1 MPKFFSKSS
10 DSSKNTPPRRRG
22 GETERPTSSNLSERY
37 SFIRNRT
44 LTGSSSAQVASTNEL
59 NAELRSPRAHV
70 HHLTKLRR
78 RLLVYFVGALAAAAA
93 LYMILSQLVATYA
106 VHIAV
111 TTPNQ
116 LTQADAST
124 YEQAID
130 SYYAARPAER
140 LRTLLNSDAL
150 LRHVQALQ
158 PEIKAISIEPSGGFG
173 QATVEI
179 TPREPLARWSI
190 AGSTQYVDASG
201 VVFDRNFY
209 SEPTL
214 KITDNSGIPSTN
226 NQAVTSQRF
235 LGFVGR
241 VIGLAKEQRLM
252 ITRITIPSQTTRQIT
267 AYVRG
272 VRPYFKLSVDRSAGE
287 QAEDMGRVVK
297 WLRTTGT
304 QARYVDIRVEG
315 KAFYR

>member
-1 MPKFFSKSS
+1 VVAKPS
-10 DSSKNTPPRRRG
+10 DLPAQIY
-22 GETERPTSSNLSERY
+22 LSGIPLYVIEHLPAAHQ
-37 SFIRNRT
+37 NRT

-190 AGSTQYVDASG
+190 AGSTQYVEYRRQYAIRRRVWRSI
-201 VVFDRNFY
+201 R
-209 SEPTL
+209 
-214 KITDNSGIPSTN
+214 
-226 NQAVTSQRF
+226 SQF
-235 LGFVGR
+235 L
-241 VIGLAKEQRLM
+241 
-252 ITRITIPSQTTRQIT
+252 
-267 AYVRG
+267 
-272 VRPYFKLSVDRSAGE
+272 
-287 QAEDMGRVVK
+287 
-297 WLRTTGT
+297 
-304 QARYVDIRVEG
+304 
-315 KAFYR
+315 